1 MVCFSPVTQT
11 DSPEYREFTKAA
23 IELDGVCRIGEIISE
38 TVVLGNLLH
47 VQIQVAYD
55 LPRGEPAIV
64 LYRDYDERKSVFAGK
79 WEASAIVAWTREL
92 LHPTVG
98 FADSQRIGN
107 YFRRNGVLVH
117 LFVDPDTVNG
127 NWGAFQEYVFHEMVL
142 PVVETKVMKREDL
155 TIIFCDG
162 KENAKWMS
170 SAGLDPK
177 RLPAAMLIDFVGEG
191 R

>member
-1 MVCFSPVTQT
+1 M
-11 DSPEYREFTKAA
+11 
-23 IELDGVCRIGEIISE
+23 
-38 TVVLGNLLH
+38 
-47 VQIQVAYD
+47 
-55 LPRGEPAIV
+55 

-79 WEASAIVAWTREL
+79 WEAAAIVAWSREL

-98 FADSQRIGN
+98 FVDAQRISQ

-117 LFVDPDTVNG
+117 LFVDPATVEG
-127 NWGAFQEYVFHEMVL
+127 NWGAFQEYVFHEMVM
-142 PVVETKVMKREDL
+142 PVVETKVVKREDL

-177 RLPAAMLIDFVGEG
+177 QLPAAMLIDFVGEG
-191 R
+191 GRCDLGP